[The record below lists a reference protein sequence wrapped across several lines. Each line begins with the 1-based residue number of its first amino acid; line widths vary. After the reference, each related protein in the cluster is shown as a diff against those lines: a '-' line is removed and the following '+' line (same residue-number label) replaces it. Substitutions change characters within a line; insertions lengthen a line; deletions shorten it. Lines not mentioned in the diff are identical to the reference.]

1 MVCKHVFQYALCKI
15 LIHKLCHMDRNCYE
29 FILFLLYKLSVPHT
43 NNVVTNVFL
52 RKVACRFVMLVSVF
66 VLLRSKVTQ
75 SPQNFYHLLFGY
87 SAVFFSY

>member
-15 LIHKLCHMDRNCYE
+15 LIHKLSHMDRNCYE

-43 NNVVTNVFL
+43 NNVVTYVFL
-52 RKVACRFVMLVSVF
+52 RKVASCFVMLVSVF